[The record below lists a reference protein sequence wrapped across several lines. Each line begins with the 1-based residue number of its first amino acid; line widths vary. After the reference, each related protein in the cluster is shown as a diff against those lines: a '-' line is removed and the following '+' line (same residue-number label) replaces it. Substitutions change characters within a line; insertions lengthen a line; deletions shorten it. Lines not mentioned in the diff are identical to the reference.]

1 MEPGCR
7 EVSDTACQAASVRLG
22 RIIKE
27 PESMPSGQFRVEAN
41 ITTHDGQ
48 TASAADQQI
57 FAETA
62 SPSTLPR
69 IAGRLS
75 YFIRIAGILS
85 RNMFLGGNL
94 ISLGLVNSPRR
105 MAHYNAECLFLYR
118 LLCRGAGLSQ
128 VPIWQGLG
136 LEDHDLDIGVTISLD
151 AAEEWFRLTPS
162 YGIDLIALCLIAKL
176 TRPNVIFEIG
186 TLRGSSALH
195 FAMSSPSAKIYTLD
209 LPSSVRPSLRT
220 TIMDDTHVGHHEG
233 VKSYYFS
240 GREEQERIH
249 ALFGD
254 SSTFDFSRFVG
265 QVDLFFVD
273 GAHSYEYVRNDTEK
287 ALQCVRPGGVIA
299 WHDYG
304 RAGVNGVTRWLHEFR
319 DSGREVYRVPGGSL
333 AYMRVG
339 HATSASPGTGSITI
353 V

>member
-1 MEPGCR
+1 
-7 EVSDTACQAASVRLG
+7 
-22 RIIKE
+22 
-27 PESMPSGQFRVEAN
+27 MPSNRLVEAH
-41 ITTHDGQ
+41 TATHDGQ
-48 TASAADQQI
+48 MASAADRQI

-62 SPSTLPR
+62 SAATLSR
-69 IAGRLS
+69 LAARLS
-75 YFIRIAGILS
+75 YYLRIGRILS
-85 RNMFLGGNL
+85 RNVLLGGNA
-94 ISLGLVNSPRR
+94 ISLGLANSPRQ
-105 MAHYNAECLFLYR
+105 MAHYHAECLFLYR
-118 LLCRGAGLSQ
+118 LLHPASGLPQ
-128 VPIWQGLG
+128 APIWQGLG
-136 LEDHDLDIGVTISLD
+136 LKDYSMDVGMSLSLE
-151 AAEEWFRLTPS
+151 AAGEWFRPTPS
-162 YGIDLIALCLIAKL
+162 YGIDLIVLCLIAKL
-176 TRPNVIFEIG
+176 TRPKVIFEIG

-195 FAMSSPSAKIYTLD
+195 FAMSSPGAQIYTLD
-209 LPSSVRPSLRT
+209 LPSSVRPSLPT
-220 TIMDDTHVGHHEG
+220 TIMDETHVEHHAG

-249 ALFGD
+249 PLFGD
-254 SSTFDFSRFVG
+254 SSTFDFSPFAG

-319 DSGREVYRVPGGSL
+319 ESGRDVYRVPGGSL

-339 HATSASPGTGSITI
+339 GASPAWSGTGRQSD